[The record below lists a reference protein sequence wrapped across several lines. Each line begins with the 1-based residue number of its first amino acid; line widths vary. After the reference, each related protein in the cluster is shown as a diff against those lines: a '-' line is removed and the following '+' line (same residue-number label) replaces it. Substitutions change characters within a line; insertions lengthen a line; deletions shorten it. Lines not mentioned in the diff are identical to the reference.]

1 MMADAT
7 PIRRFGAIPGQK
19 PPRGKQVTVAE
30 FRRMWYDPSLT
41 VADIGRILGI
51 CDRSVWQR
59 AKHRGM
65 PDRTT
70 IIKPGPRPTLDAAA
84 EAMWRACVRA
94 EDIADL
100 YGVKVSTVHM
110 HVHRNKVQRSRKVN
124 RWHPAISLADYRALQ
139 LREAMAA
146 SAREEQAALRLAEM
160 VDGLR
165 RVA

>member
-1 MMADAT
+1 MTAST
-7 PIRRFGAIPGQK
+7 PIRRFGAVPGQK

-30 FRRMWYDPSLT
+30 FRRMWYDPNLT

-59 AKHRGM
+59 ARHRGM

-70 IIKPGPRPTLDAAA
+70 IIKPGPKPILDAAA

-94 EDIADL
+94 EDIAEI
-100 YGVKVSTVHM
+100 YGTSVSTVHM
-110 HVHRNKVQRSRKVN
+110 HVHRNKVKRSRLVT
-124 RWHPAISLADYRALQ
+124 RWNPPISIADYRALQ

-146 SAREEQAALRLAEM
+146 TAREEEAALRLAEM
-160 VDGLR
+160 VDGFR
-165 RVA
+165 RAA